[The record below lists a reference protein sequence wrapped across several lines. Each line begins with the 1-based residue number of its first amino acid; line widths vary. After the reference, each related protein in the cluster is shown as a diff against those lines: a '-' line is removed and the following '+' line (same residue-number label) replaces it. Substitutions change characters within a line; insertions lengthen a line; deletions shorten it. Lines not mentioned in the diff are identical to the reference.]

1 MIVLKDENITKQE
14 LIKLIKNEM
23 KSLNEDLVSQKD
35 LKKRIIAYMRSY
47 ICGIDYSETDDF
59 YHKIASI
66 NVYVKKVDENIIE
79 VEKLVSTILDIKVN
93 SQQLTLMQIIEVIK
107 QYNKDYQSI
116 YKTVSNNY
124 RKISRI
130 LDDEE
135 EDIKEETIQEKY
147 KENTL
152 IISEKDQKVYLPFT
166 MNRIYDILQYDNN
179 YSSVSEIISKIYT
192 RPLAI
197 YKHAA
202 KARFREA
209 YDLIINK
216 EHGTK
221 KQAWDLGL
229 ELMFNSSLHPAVISA
244 CKSLDELDVYLS
256 CLEYNEIQDFKFFKV
271 EYDVP
276 LQKPNKSFGFLDLF
290 KNLKNNKEVVQEMPN
305 PNEE

>member
-1 MIVLKDENITKQE
+1 MIVLNSEHLTKQE
-14 LIKLIKNEM
+14 LLKLIKDEM

-47 ICGIDYSETDDF
+47 ICSIDYSETDDF

-66 NVYVKKVDENIIE
+66 NVYVKKADENIFE
-79 VEKLVSTILDIKVN
+79 VEKLVSIILDIKVN
-93 SQQLTLMQIIEVIK
+93 AQKLTLMQIIDVVK
-107 QYNKDYQSI
+107 KYNKDYQAI
-116 YKTVSNNY
+116 YKSVSNKY

-130 LDDEE
+130 LDDVE
-135 EDIKEETIQEKY
+135 EDVKEEANQSEY
-147 KENTL
+147 KESTL

-179 YSSVSEIISKIYT
+179 YSSITEIISKVYT
-192 RPLAI
+192 RPLGI

-202 KARFREA
+202 RARFREA

-221 KQAWDLGL
+221 KQALDLGL
-229 ELMFNSSLHPAVISA
+229 ELMFNSSLHPAVITA

-256 CLEYNEIQDFKFFKV
+256 CLEYNELQDFKFFKV

-276 LQKPNKSFGFLDLF
+276 LQNTSNGPQLIKMF
-290 KNLKNNKEVVQEMPN
+290 KNIKNKQNIQEATY
-305 PNEE
+305 EE